1 VATTFGLNTWASVRL
16 SNLQV
21 PDVTAMDHEENQGL
35 LQSFLGL
42 FARRG
47 PERSTQST
55 SVRSQAADAW
65 MRADAFLQHEDNEV
79 GERDPEQVERALRA
93 FDNLLEHEPS
103 GEADSVST
111 FFS

>member
-1 VATTFGLNTWASVRL
+1 MNY
-16 SNLQV
+16 
-21 PDVTAMDHEENQGL
+21 EENQGL
-35 LQSFLGL
+35 LQGFLGL

-47 PERSTQST
+47 PERSTHST

-65 MRADAFLQHEDNEV
+65 MRADAFLQHEDSEA

-93 FDNLLEHEPS
+93 FDNLLEHESS

-111 FFS
+111 VSHSNFPSFSLVLFSWLIH